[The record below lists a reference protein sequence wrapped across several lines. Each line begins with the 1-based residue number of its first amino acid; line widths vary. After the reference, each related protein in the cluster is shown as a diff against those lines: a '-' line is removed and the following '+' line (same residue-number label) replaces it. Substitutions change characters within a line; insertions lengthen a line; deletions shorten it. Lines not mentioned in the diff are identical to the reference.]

1 MTASTLALDV
11 RFADVQ
17 AGTATLL
24 HAAHV
29 PVASGQWTAMVG
41 PNGAGKST
49 LLRVLAG
56 LQVSENPNRTQA
68 EDQRSE
74 SNPSLLGTTWTLLG
88 KDAAQWTAK
97 ARSRSLAWV
106 AVDGDLLSSWWVR
119 DVVALGRLPHQSAWG
134 AASPSDTQAVDHAMA
149 LAQVERFAHRR
160 VGTLSAGEQQR
171 VQLARALATDASVL
185 LMDEPV
191 AHLDPSHQFD
201 WRALM
206 LTLVA
211 QGRTLVTVLHDINL
225 ALAAH
230 HVMVLQQGH
239 VIHRGLAGDAA
250 THAAMRQAFD
260 QRLCIERVN
269 GRWRAWVA
277 DSELSPDI
285 TSSAR

>member
-1 MTASTLALDV
+1 MMASTLALDV

-17 AGTATLL
+17 VGPVTLL
-24 HAAHV
+24 QAAHV
-29 PVASGQWTAMVG
+29 RLAAGRWTAVVG

-56 LQVSENPNRTQA
+56 LQVVERPNQTLVGVPSDSPSTPSPA
-68 EDQRSE
+68 ESW
-74 SNPSLLGTTWTLLG
+74 SLLG
-88 KDAAQWTAK
+88 KSAALWTAQ

-106 AVDGDLLSSWWVR
+106 AVDGDVSAWWVR

-134 AASPSDTQAVDHAMA
+134 APSRSDEQAVDRAMA

-191 AHLDPSHQFD
+191 AHLDPAHQFD

-206 LTLVA
+206 VSLVA

-225 ALAAH
+225 ALAAD
-230 HVMVLQQGH
+230 HVLVLHQGC
-239 VIHRGLAGDAA
+239 VIHHGVASDVA
-250 THAAMRQAFD
+250 THDAMRLAFD
-260 QRLCIERVN
+260 QRLCIERVHD
-269 GRWRAWVA
+269 RWRAWVA
-277 DSELSPDI
+277 DALTP
-285 TSSAR
+285 

>member
-1 MTASTLALDV
+1 MTASTFALDV

-29 PVASGQWTAMVG
+29 PVAAGQWTAIVG

-56 LQVSENPNRTQA
+56 LQASDKPNRTQA
-68 EDQRSE
+68 HVQRSK
-74 SNPSLLGTTWTLLG
+74 STPSALGTAWTLLG
-88 KDAAQWTAK
+88 KDAAQWTAQ

-106 AVDGDLLSSWWVR
+106 AVDGDLSTWWVR
-119 DVVALGRLPHQSAWG
+119 DVVALGRLPHQSAWS
-134 AASPSDTQAVDHAMA
+134 AASANDTQAVDHAMA

-191 AHLDPSHQFD
+191 AHLDPAHQFD

-206 LTLVA
+206 LALVA

-230 HVMVLQQGH
+230 HVMVLHQGR
-239 VIHRGLAGDAA
+239 VIHRGLAGDSA
-250 THAAMRQAFD
+250 THAAMRHAFD

-277 DSELSPDI
+277 DSEPFFNTLP
-285 TSSAR
+285 SAR